1 MLNHDRKI
9 DAFFENAGL
18 LQEEMQIIPLLYG
31 SLGLEYLTKENF
43 VADDIDILIPQI
55 HLAEQWSVFRAV
67 LERNGYHL
75 IDAHEHTFEKNGI
88 HFSYARLE
96 ELEAFAGIFVPD
108 IAFWEAN
115 HIQFRLL
122 TLEQYLKVYTA
133 SSKDGYRMNVKE
145 RPGENRFNSFSF
157 GRWQITKISA
167 DAHATADTYYSNSCP
182 NRMPILMPSTKPAFS

>member
-18 LQEEMQIIPLLYG
+18 LQEEMQIVPLLYG
-31 SLGLEYLTKENF
+31 SLGLEYLTKENLG
-43 VADDIDILIPQI
+43 ADDIDILIPEI
-55 HLAEQWSVFRAV
+55 YLAEHWSVFRAM
-67 LERNGYHL
+67 LERNGYRL

-96 ELEAFAGIFVPD
+96 ELEAFAGIAVPD

-145 RPGENRFNSFSF
+145 KKDQE
-157 GRWQITKISA
+157 KIDFICSQLG
-167 DAHATADTYYSNSCP
+167 DG
-182 NRMPILMPSTKPAFS
+182 K